1 MAFTV
6 TPQTSPIGANLV
18 ESSLTTA
25 LETVSSG
32 STTFYYIDIDNTF
45 NASDVHLKMFDGT
58 SADLEGVP
66 EMALKCAASRREV
79 ASFPAGITFAVGLTI
94 AMTDGAGFGVTTG
107 PTNAVTVRILTSPA
121 D

>member
-6 TPQTSPIGANLV
+6 TPQASPLGVNLV

-32 STTFYYIDIDNTF
+32 ATTFYYIDIDNTS

-58 SADLEGVP
+58 SGDLESGVP

-79 ASFPAGITFAVGLTI
+79 ASFPAGITFAIGLTI

-107 PTNAVTVRILTSPA
+107 PTNAVTVRILTS
-121 D
+121 